1 MKITG
6 GRSIGKH
13 LIQRFVRSL
22 NLSRTRKSTD
32 SLLKTLFIG
41 YRYPS
46 SDDRKL
52 KYDVKALKGV
62 IFGIKTSEYDKCQ
75 IIKKIL
81 KNKKI
86 GDDFQFWQAEYNDE
100 KQTIEIR
107 EKLWKL
113 KDFRGKVVSE

>member
-1 MKITG
+1 MQQLEYDYDEVIIYCDPPYRGTAEY
-6 GRSIGKH
+6 
-13 LIQRFVRSL
+13 
-22 NLSRTRKSTD
+22 TD
-32 SLLKTLFIG
+32 NGFNYKEF
-41 YRYPS
+41 
-46 SDDRKL
+46 DEWVRKL